1 MIQGIVLA
9 AGFGRRAGRPKAL
22 LRLAGEL
29 FHERALRAFSEAG
42 LETFV
47 VVNPVVQAELPGPGP
62 GEQRLLNPDPDQAGG
77 MLASIRM
84 GLRAAWEAGAE
95 GVVLLPVDHPLVTEA
110 DILAVTRALADGARI
125 AVATHGGRRGHP
137 IGLSRAMMAEIEAD
151 PGLET
156 LRQFVRRD
164 PARVVHLEASEGAVL
179 GINTQEDLERVV
191 ERGFR

>member
-22 LRLAGEL
+22 LRLAGEP
-29 FHERALRAFSEAG
+29 FHQRALRAFSEAG
-42 LETFV
+42 LETIV
-47 VVNPVVQAELPGPGP
+47 VVNAVVQAELPEPGP
-62 GEQRLLNPDPDQAGG
+62 GERRLLNPDPDQAGG
-77 MLASIRM
+77 MFASIRM
-84 GLRAAWEAGAE
+84 GLRAAGGAGAE
-95 GVVLLPVDHPLVTEA
+95 GVVLLPVDHPLVTPA
-110 DILAVTRALADGARI
+110 DILAVARALGEGAPI
-125 AVATHGGRRGHP
+125 ALATHAGRRGHP

-164 PARVVHLEASEGAVL
+164 PARVVHLEASEGTIL
-179 GINTQEDLERVV
+179 GINTEEDLKRVT